1 MFKNILKIFKKK
13 EKIKNLKKKH
23 KIMPIEQN
31 EIRKEKEK
39 TNSNNN
45 IFLKPPLIMSLTTR
59 SEPQPTLTSP
69 VGPPMSLGMSLDPL

>member
-1 MFKNILKIFKKK
+1 
-13 EKIKNLKKKH
+13 
-23 KIMPIEQN
+23 MPIEQN

-69 VGPPMSLGMSLDPL
+69 VGPPMSLGMSLDPLWALWVQLRP